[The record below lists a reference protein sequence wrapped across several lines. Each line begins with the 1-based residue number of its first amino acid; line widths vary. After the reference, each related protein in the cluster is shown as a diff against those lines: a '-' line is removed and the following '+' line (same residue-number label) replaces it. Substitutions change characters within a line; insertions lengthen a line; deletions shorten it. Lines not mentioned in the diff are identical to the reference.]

1 MAQMIM
7 TMNSLREV
15 VKDQLFHESDQQVYQ
30 YGWTT
35 KDKIEEVVDD
45 VIQEQ
50 FNTIELTKHECKE
63 FVENNFD
70 VFDAMVE
77 EINEEDIEIQHLY
90 TLSKVV
96 NLWRLMVALHDR
108 EDVVEVLYDT
118 YKENDDE
125 TQEPSSDESE
135 DEYEETKVEN

>member
-1 MAQMIM
+1 MAQLIM
-7 TMNSLREV
+7 TMNTLCES
-15 VKDQLFHESDQQVYQ
+15 VKDELFKEADEQIYQ

-35 KDKIEEVVDD
+35 QEKIEEVVDD
-45 VIQEQ
+45 VIQQQ
-50 FNTIELTKHECKE
+50 FNTIELSHVECRE
-63 FVENNFD
+63 FINNDFKI
-70 VFDAMVE
+70 FDAMVE

-96 NLWRLMVALHDR
+96 NLWRLMVALHDK

-135 DEYEETKVEN
+135 DEFEETKVEN